1 MEKNELNS
9 KSRIQS
15 SLNRVKNIRSMDLK
29 KVSPYVNS
37 NPNLRRNDKILKAQK
52 VIEMEHK
59 FRVAHKEYEETSR
72 KRKEDPINKKQSLHQ
87 EWSSEHK

>member
-1 MEKNELNS
+1 MERNELNS

-37 NPNLRRNDKILKAQK
+37 NPNLHRNERILKAQK

-59 FRVAHKEYEETSR
+59 FRVAHKEYAETSR
-72 KRKEDPINKKQSLHQ
+72 KRKEDPIEKKQFIQ
-87 EWSSEHK
+87 EEWNS